1 MMRLKNNTKVKLIA
15 LFSAIA
21 LWMYVIAIVDPEDT
35 KLIEDIPV
43 TVSNLDELEEK
54 DLVIYPDESLLCS
67 MNISGKL
74 SNVKNIDKNDIK
86 VYGEIDNP
94 IEGKNEVYLRAN
106 MSERVSH
113 EFTQSTII
121 VNLEKKISK
130 NLKININ
137 VSDEDKENIDSITPE
152 NDYATISGPRT
163 QMNKVKNVVGKIDS
177 LKDNTQ
183 KELTKKV
190 RLIALDEN
198 GKEVKGVEIENP
210 YVYLK
215 IKMLDS
221 KEVPIKVVFNTEE
234 DLITYKL
241 SEESVTITGKVDTLK
256 NIQYVETET
265 INIEDLKNKKTIEVN
280 LVMPN
285 NVKCEKNKIRV
296 SLDR

>member
-54 DLVIYPDESLLCS
+54 DLVIYPDESLLSS

-74 SNVKNIDKNDIK
+74 SNVKNIDKDDIK

-121 VNLEKKISK
+121 VNLEKKINK

-241 SEESVTITGKVDTLK
+241 SEEPVTITGKVDTLK

-285 NVKCEKNKIRV
+285 DVKCEKNKIRV

>member
-43 TVSNLDELEEK
+43 TVSILDELEEK
-54 DLVIYPDESLLCS
+54 DLVIYPDESLLSS

-74 SNVKNIDKNDIK
+74 SNVKNINKDDIK

-130 NLKININ
+130 NLKIDISI
-137 VSDEDKENIDSITPE
+137 SDEDKANIDSLKLE
-152 NDYATISGPRT
+152 EDYVTVSGPRT
-163 QMNKVKNVVGKIDS
+163 QMSKVKGVIGKVDS
-177 LKDNTQ
+177 LKDIDKKNI
-183 KELTKKV
+183 TKKV
-190 RLIALDEN
+190 RLIAIDEK
-198 GKEVKGVEIENP
+198 GKEVKGVDIEKP
-210 YVYLK
+210 YSYLN
-215 IKMLDS
+215 IKMLAS
-221 KEVPIKVVFNTEE
+221 KSVPIKASFNGD
-234 DLITYKL
+234 DLPTYKL
-241 SEESVTITGKVDTLK
+241 SEEEVLITGKEDVIK
-256 NIQYVETET
+256 NIQHIETES
-265 INIEDLKNKKTIEVN
+265 IDIEELRNKKSIEVN
-280 LVMPN
+280 LTIPN
-285 NVKCEKNKIRV
+285 NIKCNENKVRV

>member
-1 MMRLKNNTKVKLIA
+1 MRLKNNTKVKLIA

-43 TVSNLDELEEK
+43 TVSNLDELDEK
-54 DLVIYPDESLLCS
+54 DLVIYPDESLLSS

-74 SNVKNIDKNDIK
+74 SNVKNIDKDDIK

-130 NLKININ
+130 NLKIEIN
-137 VSDEDKENIDSITPE
+137 MSDENKENIDSIKLDEEYVTV
-152 NDYATISGPRT
+152 SGPRT
-163 QMNKVKNVVGKIDS
+163 QMAKVKGVIGKVDS
-177 LKDNTQ
+177 LKDVDKKNI
-183 KELTKKV
+183 TKKV
-190 RLIALDEN
+190 RLIAVDEN
-198 GKEVKGVEIENP
+198 GKEVKGLDIENP
-210 YVYLK
+210 YVYLN

-221 KEVPIKVVFNTEE
+221 KSVPIKVSLNGD
-234 DLITYKL
+234 DLPTYKL
-241 SEESVTITGKVDTLK
+241 NEEKVLITGKDEVLK
-256 NIQYVETET
+256 NIQYIETESVDT
-265 INIEDLKNKKTIEVN
+265 EELKNKKSIEVS
-280 LVMPN
+280 LVIPN
-285 NVKCEKNKIRV
+285 NIKCTENKVRV

>member
-54 DLVIYPDESLLCS
+54 DLVIYPDESLLSS

-74 SNVKNIDKNDIK
+74 SNVKNIDKDDIK

-121 VNLEKKISK
+121 VNLEKKINK

-241 SEESVTITGKVDTLK
+241 SEESVIITGKVDTLK

-285 NVKCEKNKIRV
+285 DVKCEKNKIRV

>member
-54 DLVIYPDESLLCS
+54 DLVIYPDESLLSS

-74 SNVKNIDKNDIK
+74 SNVKNIDKDDIK

-121 VNLEKKISK
+121 VNLEKKINK

-265 INIEDLKNKKTIEVN
+265 INIDDLKNKKTIEVN

-285 NVKCEKNKIRV
+285 DVKCEKNKIRV